1 MFFRSL
7 GFILFALALI
17 LVIQK
22 SSLLNLVDSK
32 TDSSATLLG
41 KSSSRR
47 SKTTRSIKVSSHTN
61 EEKCDDEE
69 NSIQETAQNTRVADS
84 YSETNEDHL
93 DDLSIAEVR
102 DASHELYK
110 NKLNMLREEGIES
123 LREAMRN
130 PNSELRQ
137 LRRARN

>member
-22 SSLLNLVDSK
+22 SSLLNRVDSK
-32 TDSSATLLG
+32 TDSSTTLPG

-47 SKTTRSIKVSSHTN
+47 SKTTRSIKVSSHTS
-61 EEKCDDEE
+61 EERRDDEE
-69 NSIQETAQNTRVADS
+69 NRIQETAQNTRVADS
-84 YSETNEDHL
+84 YSETNEDHF